1 MSHQIK
7 PKGFV
12 HAAGG
17 SNSAGGL
24 GSVTSPA
31 ISHWERPVKKEGSK
45 TSEAMVASASS
56 MLTHI
61 VLFYAE
67 KKKKISQILENLG
80 WYCCFEPPPKWKN
93 FVFSR
98 QVGKFIKF

>member
-31 ISHWERPVKKEGSK
+31 RVIGSALLRKKEAK
-45 TSEAMVASASS
+45 PRK
-56 MLTHI
+56 L
-61 VLFYAE
+61 
-67 KKKKISQILENLG
+67 
-80 WYCCFEPPPKWKN
+80 W
-93 FVFSR
+93 
-98 QVGKFIKF
+98 

>member
-1 MSHQIK
+1 MKIINFWAPKHLMSHQIK

-31 ISHWERPVKKEGSK
+31 MSHWERPVKKEGSK
-45 TSEAMVASASS
+45 TSEAMVALASS
-56 MLTHI
+56 ILTHI

-80 WYCCFEPPPKWKN
+80 
-93 FVFSR
+93 
-98 QVGKFIKF
+98 

>member
-1 MSHQIK
+1 MKIINFWAPKHLMSHQIK

-31 ISHWERPVKKEGSK
+31 RVIGSALLRKKEAK
-45 TSEAMVASASS
+45 PRK
-56 MLTHI
+56 L
-61 VLFYAE
+61 
-67 KKKKISQILENLG
+67 
-80 WYCCFEPPPKWKN
+80 W
-93 FVFSR
+93 
-98 QVGKFIKF
+98 

>member
-1 MSHQIK
+1 MKITNFWAPKHLMGHQIK

-31 ISHWERPVKKEGSK
+31 MSHWGRPVKKEGSK
-45 TSEAMVASASS
+45 TSETMVAPEISV
-56 MLTHI
+56 LTHI

-67 KKKKISQILENLG
+67 KKQNKISQILENLG
-80 WYCCFEPPPKWKN
+80 
-93 FVFSR
+93 
-98 QVGKFIKF
+98 